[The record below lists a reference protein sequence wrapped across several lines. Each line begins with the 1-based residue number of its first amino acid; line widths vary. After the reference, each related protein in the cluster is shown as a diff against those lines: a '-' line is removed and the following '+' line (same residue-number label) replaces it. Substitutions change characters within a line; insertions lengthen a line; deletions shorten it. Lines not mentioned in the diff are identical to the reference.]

1 MGSSTATRVLLL
13 VVAVLAAS
21 LTGVITSWVTR
32 SVEPNNGRAIVAGGA
47 AFGGTLALLITAF
60 NFVMQPDA

>member
-1 MGSSTATRVLLL
+1 MGSNVTTRVLLL

-32 SVEPNNGRAIVAGGA
+32 SAEPVNGRAIAAGGA

-60 NFVMQPDA
+60 NFVMHPEA